1 MKRLLTPLAFAAATL
16 LASGGYATPYCES
29 LAVKDQLPKK
39 YQKRGPFYSDTSSG
53 WIVGQDQLRNKYAV
67 SDEAVALWHDIRAEF
82 EKHAIDLVVLA
93 APPRPLFVPKS
104 ALDALGMPLDAE
116 LPVLQDGFSAYIAA
130 LNAAGIVAPDLS
142 RVAQSPLA
150 AEYYFA
156 RDTHW
161 TPMGAAVSVAYLNA
175 AMGKGAIDAN
185 LARITST
192 GTYDEK
198 GSLAGVVKDACG
210 KRPQTETV
218 PAPQYAIQGS
228 AASLLGA
235 APELEKLAL
244 VGTSFSDRYQRDA
257 YQVADALAFMMDV
270 HVDNF
275 SVTGGGLVG
284 SMEAFIRSG
293 ALASTSYKTVVWEAP
308 YSAPLTDVNGLRQI
322 LGALKS
328 AALVSHT
335 EGLDARIGKDWI
347 SIEHS
352 VSMEEVQGL
361 EIVTE
366 GTDTGQLLVEIID
379 GAGEKTR
386 TKLVKS
392 NRVAANLRSN
402 RWALSLSGLPIGQ
415 IVRIKLRLPKS
426 EKQEAATIHFIY

>member
-1 MKRLLTPLAFAAATL
+1 
-16 LASGGYATPYCES
+16 
-29 LAVKDQLPKK
+29 
-39 YQKRGPFYSDTSSG
+39 
-53 WIVGQDQLRNKYAV
+53 
-67 SDEAVALWHDIRAEF
+67 
-82 EKHAIDLVVLA
+82 
-93 APPRPLFVPKS
+93 
-104 ALDALGMPLDAE
+104 
-116 LPVLQDGFSAYIAA
+116 
-130 LNAAGIVAPDLS
+130 
-142 RVAQSPLA
+142 
-150 AEYYFA
+150 
-156 RDTHW
+156 
-161 TPMGAAVSVAYLNA
+161 
-175 AMGKGAIDAN
+175 
-185 LARITST
+185 
-192 GTYDEK
+192 
-198 GSLAGVVKDACG
+198 
-210 KRPQTETV
+210 
-218 PAPQYAIQGS
+218 
-228 AASLLGA
+228 
-235 APELEKLAL
+235 
-244 VGTSFSDRYQRDA
+244 
-257 YQVADALAFMMDV
+257 MMDV

-293 ALASTSYKTVVWEAP
+293 ALASTSYTTVVWETP

-322 LGALKS
+322 LGVLKS
-328 AALVSHT
+328 AAVVSHT

-352 VSMEEVQGL
+352 VLMEDVQGL